1 MRQNTASIIVRSPAA
16 IRGLGVVCRLLTAL
30 LLVTMAMAIGCI
42 SAVGVGVSLVGQVI
56 DGADVKDHAK
66 ELVGNDISAA
76 DARFGERLET
86 LREVNGPRVWH
97 IYKVTHLNVLGKD
110 RYVVEVKNNKII
122 ALSRVETTSDA
133 KTDIPRAL
141 MIASSVDGKSPSECE
156 SALDFGRPLLT
167 ARSEST
173 GLLSQIY
180 DARIL
185 NELSRAHYCVLR
197 FNGNEKCTKVEFIGV
212 GASTEAA
219 PL

>member
-1 MRQNTASIIVRSPAA
+1 MRQNPASIIVRSPAA
-16 IRGLGVVCRLLTAL
+16 SRGSFIVPQLLTAL
-30 LLVTMAMAIGCI
+30 LHVSMALATGCI

-66 ELVGNDISAA
+66 ALVGNDIAAA
-76 DARFGERLET
+76 DERFGERLDT
-86 LREVNGPRVWH
+86 LREIDGPRVWH
-97 IYKVTHLNVLGKD
+97 IYNVTHLNVLGKD
-110 RYVVEVKNNKII
+110 RYVVEVRNNKII

-141 MIASSVDGKSPSECE
+141 VIASSVDGKSPNECE
-156 SALDFGRPLLT
+156 SALDFGKPLLT
-167 ARSEST
+167 ARSDST

-197 FNGNEKCTKVEFIGV
+197 FNVNEKCTKVEFIGV

-219 PL
+219 PM